1 MVVVVLIIAVQKKKR
16 NFESCNAFHGE
27 EIKLFLKHDEPRI
40 LDEVSSSPE
49 WKLIEVSAFK
59 LLWGSAFSFS
69 LTIVSQR
76 KTGISSVLR
85 AIV

>member
-1 MVVVVLIIAVQKKKR
+1 M
-16 NFESCNAFHGE
+16 CNGE

-59 LLWGSAFSFS
+59 LLWGSRSACR
-69 LTIVSQR
+69 VA
-76 KTGISSVLR
+76 KEDWN
-85 AIV
+85 